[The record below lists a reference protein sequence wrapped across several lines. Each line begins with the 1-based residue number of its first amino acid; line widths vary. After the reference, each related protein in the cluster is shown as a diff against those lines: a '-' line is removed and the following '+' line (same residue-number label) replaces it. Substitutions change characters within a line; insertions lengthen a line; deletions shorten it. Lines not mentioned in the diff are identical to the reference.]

1 MLFATLLESESTRE
15 CDYELLFA
23 TEEDYSLEYSLYEF
37 IFCWM
42 ESDPSLST
50 VFYDTP
56 FSYQDHEEF
65 IYEVFPSMIDEC
77 TPALS
82 PNTEYDYEP
91 LFSDINSMTSDYCY
105 ILTDQPAIYA

>member
-1 MLFATLLESESTRE
+1 MLFATLLESEVSRE

-23 TEEDYSLEYSLYEF
+23 TEEDDSYEHSLYEF
-37 IFCWM
+37 IFGLI

-56 FSYQDHEEF
+56 FSYQDQEEF
-65 IYEVFPSMIDEC
+65 MYEVCPSMIDEC
-77 TPALS
+77 MPALS
-82 PNTEYDYEP
+82 PNTDYEP
-91 LFSDINSMTSDYCY
+91 LFSHINSMTSDYCY